1 MRSTVFLL
9 HLHFL
14 SMKNVRDG
22 VRHAL
27 CHGVVSLKS
36 SFFCWVDY
44 YWQIEKY
51 NNIIDFFYY

>member
-1 MRSTVFLL
+1 
-9 HLHFL
+9 
-14 SMKNVRDG
+14 MKNVRDG